1 MVAEIRSIIELNP
14 ELANL
19 AYETGLNPSKI
30 CENAIKLAIRRLQ
43 GLNVENLMVD
53 EPGFE
58 PGTST
63 MPTGRETSS
72 ISENKAELTVKTETL
87 ETFAE
92 FMTVNMRLEKRTVRE
107 TKSNIH
113 RYLESSNYIVN
124 YETVSKFLKAYMCKS
139 SRTYNA
145 QLTSLRRFVRD
156 FLHAPESILDF
167 KMAPIDL
174 LGKNITLPSKEQLR
188 KGFEALT
195 DDGERALYL
204 FTLSTGL
211 RRSEI
216 MGLTKD
222 KIDFKIRS
230 VIPLHFTRVKR
241 SGITFFNSE
250 TEEYLNRY
258 LALKPNDDKVFKLY
272 AKKCKLLWRKAS
284 VAAGVKITPQILR
297 VWFSNELGEQLV
309 PDRYVDIFE
318 GRAPRSVLAKNY
330 TVKGVERLKIIYGQ
344 ADLNILNTEKIVKI
358 LEAIEKEK
366 EPQVVEA

>member
-1 MVAEIRSIIELNP
+1 M
-14 ELANL
+14 
-19 AYETGLNPSKI
+19 
-30 CENAIKLAIRRLQ
+30 
-43 GLNVENLMVD
+43 D

-63 MPTGRETSS
+63 MPTGTETSS
-72 ISENKAELTVKTETL
+72 FSEKKAELMIKPETL
-87 ETFAE
+87 EAFAE
-92 FMTVNMRLEKRTVRE
+92 FMMVNMRLEKRTVRE
-107 TKSNIH
+107 TKSNIR
-113 RYLESSNYIVN
+113 RYLESSNYAVN
-124 YETVSKFLKAYMCKS
+124 YEAVSKFLKSYMSKS

-174 LGKNITLPSKEQLR
+174 LGKNIVLPTKEQLK

-195 DDGERALYL
+195 DDGEKALYL

-222 KIDFKIRS
+222 KIDFKLRS

-250 TEEYLNRY
+250 TEEFLNKYLSTR
-258 LALKPNDDKVFKLY
+258 PDDPKVFRIY
-272 AKKCKLLWRKAS
+272 PKKCKWLWRKAS
-284 VAAGVKITPQILR
+284 EAAGVKISPQILR

-309 PDRYVDIFE
+309 PDRFVDIFE

-330 TVKGVERLKIIYGQ
+330 TAKGIERLKLIYDK
-344 ADLNILNTEKIVKI
+344 ADLSFIH
-358 LEAIEKEK
+358 
-366 EPQVVEA
+366 

>member
-1 MVAEIRSIIELNP
+1 
-14 ELANL
+14 
-19 AYETGLNPSKI
+19 
-30 CENAIKLAIRRLQ
+30 
-43 GLNVENLMVD
+43 
-53 EPGFE
+53 
-58 PGTST
+58 
-63 MPTGRETSS
+63 MPTGTETSS
-72 ISENKAELTVKTETL
+72 HSEKKAEITFKSETL

-107 TKSNIH
+107 TKSNIR

-124 YETVSKFLKAYMCKS
+124 YETVSKFLKAYMSKS

-174 LGKNITLPSKEQLR
+174 LGKNIVLPSKEQLK

-216 MGLTKD
+216 MELMRD
-222 KIDFKIRS
+222 KIDFRVRS
-230 VIPLHFTRVKR
+230 VVPLHFTRVKR
-241 SGITFFNSE
+241 SGITFYNSE

-258 LALKPNDDKVFKLY
+258 LSTRPDDAKVFRLY
-272 AKKCKLLWRKAS
+272 PKKCKLMWRKAS
-284 VAAGVKITPQILR
+284 EAAGIKITPQVLR
-297 VWFSNELGEQLV
+297 VWFSTEMGEQLI
-309 PDRYVDIFE
+309 PDRFVDIFE

-330 TVKGVERLKIIYGQ
+330 TVKGIERLKVIYEKANLQII
-344 ADLNILNTEKIVKI
+344 N
-358 LEAIEKEK
+358 
-366 EPQVVEA
+366 P

>member
-1 MVAEIRSIIELNP
+1 MGWEGISPSAPEWTGRDLNSRVQPLIAELP
-14 ELANL
+14 A
-19 AYETGLNPSKI
+19 
-30 CENAIKLAIRRLQ
+30 
-43 GLNVENLMVD
+43 
-53 EPGFE
+53 
-58 PGTST
+58 TST
-63 MPTGRETSS
+63 MPTGIETSS
-72 ISENKAELTVKTETL
+72 QLENEAEITVKPETI

-107 TKSNIH
+107 TKSNIR

-124 YETVSKFLKAYMCKS
+124 YVTVSQFLKTYMTKS

-174 LGKNITLPSKEQLR
+174 LGKNIVLPSKEQLK

-216 MGLTKD
+216 MDLTKD

-230 VIPLHFTRVKR
+230 VVPLHFTRVKR
-241 SGITFFNSE
+241 SGITFYNSE
-250 TEEYLNRY
+250 TEEYLNSY
-258 LALKPNDDKVFKLY
+258 LSSRPNDTKVFRLY
-272 AKKCKLLWRKAS
+272 PKKCKLMWRKAS
-284 VAAGVKITPQILR
+284 EAARARAHWLIT
-297 VWFSNELGEQLV
+297 
-309 PDRYVDIFE
+309 DC
-318 GRAPRSVLAKNY
+318 
-330 TVKGVERLKIIYGQ
+330 KII
-344 ADLNILNTEKIVKI
+344 I
-358 LEAIEKEK
+358 
-366 EPQVVEA
+366 